1 MEDIKVPKFVLENIL
16 NTLTVVKYFRR
27 TKSETCL
34 DRCIA
39 KKNINQ
45 LNKLL
50 TGEEIT
56 GLEGLNK

>member
-1 MEDIKVPKFVLENIL
+1 MEDIKVPKFVLEDIL
-16 NTLTVVKYFRR
+16 NTLIVVNHFRR
-27 TKSETCL
+27 DRNETCL

-39 KKNINQ
+39 KNIKQ

-50 TGEEIT
+50 TGEKIT

>member
-1 MEDIKVPKFVLENIL
+1 MEDIKVPKFILENIL
-16 NTLTVVKYFRR
+16 NTLIVVKFYRR
-27 TKSETCL
+27 DKSETCL

-39 KKNINQ
+39 KNINQ

-50 TGEEIT
+50 TGEKIT

>member
-16 NTLTVVKYFRR
+16 NTLIVVKYFRR
-27 TKSETCL
+27 DKSETCL
-34 DRCIA
+34 DRCIVR
-39 KKNINQ
+39 NINQ

-50 TGEEIT
+50 TGEKIT

>member
-1 MEDIKVPKFVLENIL
+1 MEDIKVSKFVLENIL
-16 NTLTVVKYFRR
+16 NTLIVVKFYRR
-27 TKSETCL
+27 DKSETCL

-39 KKNINQ
+39 KNINQ

-50 TGEEIT
+50 TGEKIT

>member
-1 MEDIKVPKFVLENIL
+1 MEDIKVPKSVLESIL
-16 NTLTVVKYFRR
+16 NTLIVVKYLRR
-27 TKSETCL
+27 AKSETCL

-39 KKNINQ
+39 KNINQ

-50 TGEEIT
+50 TSEKIT

>member
-1 MEDIKVPKFVLENIL
+1 MEDIKVPKFVLEDIL
-16 NTLTVVKYFRR
+16 DTLRIVKNYRSD
-27 TKSETCL
+27 KSETCL

-39 KKNINQ
+39 KNINQ

-50 TGEEIT
+50 TGEKIT

>member
-1 MEDIKVPKFVLENIL
+1 MKDIKVPKFVLENIL

-27 TKSETCL
+27 AKSETFL
-34 DRCIA
+34 DRCTA
-39 KKNINQ
+39 KNINQ

>member
-27 TKSETCL
+27 DKRETCL
-34 DRCIA
+34 DRCIVR
-39 KKNINQ
+39 NINQ

-50 TGEEIT
+50 TGEKIT

>member
-27 TKSETCL
+27 AKSETCL

-39 KKNINQ
+39 KNINQ

-56 GLEGLNK
+56 

>member
-16 NTLTVVKYFRR
+16 NTLVVVKFYRR
-27 TKSETCL
+27 DKSETCL
-34 DRCIA
+34 DRYIA
-39 KKNINQ
+39 KNINQ

-50 TGEEIT
+50 TGEKIT

>member
-16 NTLTVVKYFRR
+16 NTLIVVKFYRR
-27 TKSETCL
+27 DKSETCL
-34 DRCIA
+34 DRCIS
-39 KKNINQ
+39 KNINQ

-50 TGEEIT
+50 TGEKIT

>member
-1 MEDIKVPKFVLENIL
+1 MEDIKVPKFVLESIL
-16 NTLTVVKYFRR
+16 NTLIVVKFCRR
-27 TKSETCL
+27 AKSETCL

-39 KKNINQ
+39 KNINQ

-50 TGEEIT
+50 TSEKIT

>member
-16 NTLTVVKYFRR
+16 NTLVVVKFYRR
-27 TKSETCL
+27 DKSETCL
-34 DRCIA
+34 DRCIS
-39 KKNINQ
+39 KNINQ

-50 TGEEIT
+50 TGEKIT

>member
-27 TKSETCL
+27 AKSETCL

>member
-27 TKSETCL
+27 DKSETCL

-39 KKNINQ
+39 KNINQ

-50 TGEEIT
+50 TGEKIT

>member
-16 NTLTVVKYFRR
+16 NTLIVVKFYRR
-27 TKSETCL
+27 DKSETCL

-39 KKNINQ
+39 KNINQ

-50 TGEEIT
+50 TGEKIT
-56 GLEGLNK
+56 ELEGLNK

>member
-27 TKSETCL
+27 AKSETSL

-39 KKNINQ
+39 KNINQ

>member
-1 MEDIKVPKFVLENIL
+1 MENIKVPKFVLESIL
-16 NTLTVVKYFRR
+16 NTLIVVKFLRR
-27 TKSETCL
+27 DKSETCL

-39 KKNINQ
+39 KNINQ

-56 GLEGLNK
+56 GLE

>member
-1 MEDIKVPKFVLENIL
+1 MEDIKVPKFVLESIL
-16 NTLTVVKYFRR
+16 NTLIVVKFYRR
-27 TKSETCL
+27 DKSETCL

-39 KKNINQ
+39 KNINQ

-50 TGEEIT
+50 TGEKIT